1 MFKKKKK
8 PNLKTGRQKA
18 GLDFLS
24 SGRKISHN
32 HEELP
37 PEEAKTKATQSCLL
51 SAENA
56 AITVSSDDNFY
67 LEVQI
72 Q

>member
-1 MFKKKKK
+1 ME
-8 PNLKTGRQKA
+8 A
-18 GLDFLS
+18 GCHFLS
-24 SGRKISHN
+24 SGRKDKLSHN
-32 HEELP
+32 HEVLS
-37 PEEAKTKATQSCLL
+37 PEEAKTEAIQSCLL

-56 AITVSSDDNFY
+56 AITVISDDNFY